1 MTGVRIGFRSE
12 VRDEE
17 ARAAIEGLLSR
28 LEDRLPF
35 YNAVGNVLVGSAQ
48 ENFRREHSP
57 AGRPWKPLLP
67 ATIKARERAGQTPV
81 TILRSNSKGKAGSSL
96 AGSIS
101 YEATNDEA
109 RVGSPVVYAAIHQ
122 LGGSIQKPARQ
133 TKIYRKRDADG
144 QIGRRFV
151 KRKDADEVTDVT
163 IPAHTITIPARPF
176 LGLSADDELTI
187 SEIAEDWLTR

>member
-35 YNAVGNVLVGSAQ
+35 FNAVGNVLVGSAQ
-48 ENFRREHSP
+48 ENFRREHGP
-57 AGRPWKPLLP
+57 DGQAWKPLLP
-67 ATIKARERAGQTPV
+67 ATIKARERKGFTPI
-81 TILRSNSKGKAGSSL
+81 TILRQNSKRHGSTL
-96 AGSIS
+96 AGSIN
-101 YEATNDEA
+101 YDATNDEA
-109 RVGSPVVYAAIHQ
+109 RVGSPVEYAAIHQ
-122 LGGSIQKPARQ
+122 LGGTIQKPARQ
-133 TKIYRKRDADG
+133 AKIYRKRDADG

-151 KRKDADEVTDVT
+151 KRSDADVVTDVT

-176 LGLSADDELTI
+176 LGLSAEDELTI
-187 SEIAEDWLTR
+187 GEIAEDWLAR